1 LGKAYTYLRMKFGL
15 LSLAA
20 LVMGGDVR
28 SAFVDFVKTYN
39 KQYTV
44 DEFFNRFEIF
54 KSNMAMAEAHNAK
67 NLSWTL
73 GVTQFADLSGDE
85 FTKLYLGKVL
95 QKPVEQPK
103 RLRVMSPQG
112 EKADPAFDWRTKG
125 AISPVRNQGQCGSC
139 WAMTV
144 VAAVESACY
153 ILTHNLTMWST
164 QALMDCSGDCGN
176 QGCNGGYIDESFTWL
191 AKNPLP
197 EDSCY
202 PYTADSGS
210 CKKTCPPIKWCKVT
224 GFKDVPKGDEAAML
238 TAVNK
243 QPLALAIEADQSSF
257 QLYTGGV
264 IDSSDCGKQ
273 LDHTSL
279 LIGYGTDTG
288 KQYWTLQNTWGTTW
302 GEKGFLRMIRNK
314 DECGI
319 ADMVS
324 YPTVT
329 KA

>member
-1 LGKAYTYLRMKFGL
+1 MKFVL

-28 SAFVDFVKTYN
+28 SSFVDFAKTYD

-44 DEFFNRFEIF
+44 NEFFYRFEIF
-54 KSNMAMAEAHNAK
+54 KSNMALAEAHNAK
-67 NLSWTL
+67 NMSWTM

-85 FTKLYLGKVL
+85 FAKQYLGKVL
-95 QKPVEQPK
+95 QKPASTLPK
-103 RLRVMSPQG
+103 RTKVFSPQG
-112 EKADPAFDWRTKG
+112 ENADPAFDWRSKG

-164 QALMDCSGDCGN
+164 QALMDCSSAAGN
-176 QGCNGGYIDESFTWL
+176 QGCNGGYIDQSFTWIE
-191 AKNPLP
+191 KHPLP
-197 EDSCY
+197 EDACY
-202 PYTADSGS
+202 PYTAESGTS

-224 GFKDVPKGDEAAML
+224 GFEDVAKGDEAAMMV
-238 TAVNK
+238 AVNK
-243 QPLALAIEADQSSF
+243 QPLALAIEADESAF

-264 IDSSDCGKQ
+264 IDSPDCGKN
-273 LDHTSL
+273 LDHTAL
-279 LIGYGTDTG
+279 LIGYGTDAG
-288 KQYWTLQNTWGTTW
+288 KQYWTLQNTWGATW
-302 GEKGFLRMIRNK
+302 GEKGFVRLIRDK

-324 YPTVT
+324 YPTVA
-329 KA
+329 KP